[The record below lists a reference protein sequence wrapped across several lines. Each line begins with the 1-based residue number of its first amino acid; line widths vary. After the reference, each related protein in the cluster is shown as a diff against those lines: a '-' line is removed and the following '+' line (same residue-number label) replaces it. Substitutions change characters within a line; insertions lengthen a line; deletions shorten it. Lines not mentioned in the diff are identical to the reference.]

1 MEEHVLFPQ
10 RPITHEHIRQFCAK
24 FNEGIRVEYK
34 STLSQSVR
42 NALPKLLSSFANSH
56 GGVLIVGVD
65 ANNGV
70 PQAPFDGFPDP
81 NEELPLTVESI
92 CLQNLN
98 PPLLPKSTVVQ
109 SDAAGKIFLIVEI
122 EESSE
127 APHAIEN
134 SRKVYVRT
142 GNASNP
148 YELATVD
155 LIIDLVKRR
164 DESLERANLLL
175 GLATERAGHTVAD
188 STTHVQV
195 SVCPTY
201 PRVALCASQE
211 VWKFANDPDALREH
225 FLAHNHIRRI
235 PDGLASPVRQE
246 GSHIQG
252 QYREV
257 SRYGLLFA
265 RDQFVRL
272 PSNLVRDTPYILDPG
287 TLFQALSQSLVCAR
301 RLYGL
306 TGYSG
311 NLRIQTTLQNVRNE
325 VMFLIPNTMSTSNP
339 DDHRC
344 ITGRVYSEQ
353 LSSAEEIKNSWRDVL
368 CRTLTEIGWSFWQS
382 YEDFP
387 PALLEQYF
395 RAATQRFG

>member
-1 MEEHVLFPQ
+1 MLFPE

-24 FNEGIRVEYK
+24 FTEGIRVEYK
-34 STLSQSVR
+34 STFDQNVR
-42 NALPKLLSSFANSH
+42 NKLPKILSSFANSQ
-56 GGVLIVGVD
+56 GGVLVIGV
-65 ANNGV
+65 ATNGDV
-70 PQAPFDGFPDP
+70 PQPPFDGFPEVPRD
-81 NEELPLTVESI
+81 ELPLTIENI
-92 CLQNLN
+92 CLRNLD
-98 PPLLPKSTVVQ
+98 PPVFPKSTVVQ
-109 SDAAGKIFLIVEI
+109 SEVAGKIFLVIEV
-122 EESSE
+122 EESGE

-134 SRKVYVRT
+134 STQVYVRT
-142 GNASNP
+142 GNASER

-164 DESLERANLLL
+164 KEPLERANRLLSI
-175 GLATERAGHTVAD
+175 ATERAGHTVGD
-188 STTHVQV
+188 SITHVQV

-201 PRVALCASQE
+201 PRVALCTSQE
-211 VWKFANDPDALREH
+211 VWKFANDPDALREQ

-272 PSNLVRDTPYILDPG
+272 PSNQVRDAFILDPG
-287 TLFQALSQSLVCAR
+287 TLFQSLLQSLLCAR

-311 NLRIQTTLQNVRNE
+311 NLAVQTTLQNVRNE
-325 VMFLIPNTMSTSNP
+325 VMFLIPKTISSSNP
-339 DDHRC
+339 DDHLC
-344 ITGRVYSEQ
+344 VSGTVYSTQ

-387 PALLEQYF
+387 AAILEQYF
-395 RAATQRFG
+395 TAATQRFG

>member
-1 MEEHVLFPQ
+1 MLFPE
-10 RPITHEHIRQFCAK
+10 RPITREHIRQFCAK

-34 STLSQSVR
+34 STLSPSVR
-42 NALPKLLSSFANSH
+42 NALPKILSSFANSH

-70 PQAPFDGFPDP
+70 PQTPFDGFPDP
-81 NEELPLTVESI
+81 NEELPLTVESS

-98 PPLLPKSTVVQ
+98 PPLLAKSTVVQ

-134 SRKVYVRT
+134 SRRVYVRT

-164 DESLERANLLL
+164 NEPLEQANRLLS
-175 GLATERAGHTVAD
+175 LATERAGLTVVD
-188 STTHVQV
+188 SASHVQV

-201 PRVALCASQE
+201 PRAALCTSQE
-211 VWKFANDPDALREH
+211 IWEFANTPEGLREN

-235 PDGLASPVRQE
+235 PDGSASPVRQE

-265 RDQFVRL
+265 RDQFARL
-272 PSNLVRDTPYILDPG
+272 RSNAGRDTDFILDPG

-311 NLRIQTTLQNVRNE
+311 NLTIQTTLQNVRNE
-325 VMFLIPNTMSTSNP
+325 VMFLIPSTISSNP

-344 ITGRVYSEQ
+344 ITGTVYSAQ
-353 LSSAEEIKNSWRDVL
+353 LTSAEEIENSWCDVL

-387 PALLEQYF
+387 AALLEQNL